1 MKRKNKPL
9 LSIENAR
16 EFNAKIEW
24 EGSLDYVLQNWDF
37 KEFKDKKFN
46 SLRKA
51 YIKAHQDMMDYCYL
65 DRVLE
70 DTTEPSDLDESDR
83 CPSCGD
89 ALELNGTCYTCTG
102 EQNEN

>member
-16 EFNAKIEW
+16 ELNAKMEW

-51 YIKAHQDMMDYCYL
+51 YIKAQQDMMDYCHL
-65 DRVLE
+65 DRVL
-70 DTTEPSDLDESDR
+70 DTTEPSDLDSDR
-83 CPSCGD
+83 CHSCGD
-89 ALELNGTCYTCTG
+89 VLELNGTCYTCTG
-102 EQNEN
+102 DQNEN